1 MDMFELFGLI
11 ASDGHTAPPQE
22 MIQFCVWQLNRAIR
36 DDFPLSLWAIFLN
49 GMPAIT

>member
-11 ASDGHTAPPQE
+11 ASDGHTAPFPRNDP
-22 MIQFCVWQLNRAIR
+22 ICVWQLNPAIR

-49 GMPAIT
+49 GMY